1 MIHQT
6 ERTGQD
12 LGSISPEG
20 VVRNEPLVYIHKSQS
35 STEEEQEKIL
45 LDQLDDPLDGLDD
58 PSILPYPQPWEK
70 TSFIPKPKTDFI
82 QRQNKQEEVDY
93 ILKYHLGGGSGVEL
107 KRSTKKPLEF
117 HTQIPSGVRGDRKP
131 SKGFSNKSRRNVL
144 KKLSNISQDLI
155 PSKKVK
161 LLTLTYGGREHI
173 EGKYTPKDCKKHLNS
188 FLVRVRKH
196 LKSRG
201 IDRWFYHWRCDTQ
214 VKRYLRLGGSPV
226 LHFHLT
232 LFNVSYI
239 SQDWVQKTWSRIVT
253 GWGDS
258 NKNPKDLVRTKY
270 ETPRSWNKTKEYI
283 SKVLCYVSKDTID
296 EGIYKYIKKKVEEK
310 KLDQE
315 KSFRRLK
322 KVQNMSIGRVWGIGR
337 YDDYRTFV
345 DSREVKLTRQQTSK
359 LVRHLLKYN
368 KSNLM
373 KSQGEKFNHSRWK
386 RCETYYRKGR
396 ITKKYKTCRVHIYE
410 QDFKEFSTF
419 MRGETME
426 KLLRLL
432 NIPII
437 ECVKD
442 IRTDVVIDFTPDDY
456 SRKVVGL

>member
-12 LGSISPEG
+12 LGSGHFPFLVCIDK
-20 VVRNEPLVYIHKSQS
+20 NES
-35 STEEEQEKIL
+35 SLKEKKKKVIENRL
-45 LDQLDDPLDGLDD
+45 LDSLDD
-58 PSILPYPQPWEK
+58 PSILPYPQEWEK

-82 QRQNKQEEVDY
+82 QEQNRQEEVDY
-93 ILKYHLGGGSGVEL
+93 ILKYHFGGGSGVSL
-107 KRSTKKPLEF
+107 QRSTKKPLEY
-117 HTQIPSGVRGDRKP
+117 HTQLPNQVRGDRKP
-131 SKGFSNKSRRNVL
+131 SKGFSKKSRRNVL
-144 KKLSNISQDLI
+144 NKLSCISQDRI

-161 LLTLTYGGREHI
+161 LLTLTYDGREHI
-173 EGKYTPKDCKKHLNS
+173 EGKYTSKDCKKHLHS
-188 FLVRVRKH
+188 FLTRVRKY
-196 LKSRG
+196 LKDRG
-201 IDRWFYHWRCDTQ
+201 ENRWFYHWKCETQ
-214 VKRYLRLGGSPV
+214 IKRYLRLGGSPV

-232 LFNVSYI
+232 LFNVDYI
-239 SQDWVQKTWSRIVT
+239 SQDWVRKTWSRIVC

-270 ETPRSWNKTKEYI
+270 ETPRSWNKTKQYI

-296 EGIYKYIKKKVEEK
+296 EDLYKYIQKK

-315 KSFRRLK
+315 TSFRRLK

-345 DSREVKLTRQQTSK
+345 DSKEVKLTHQQTSRLMK
-359 LVRHLLKYN
+359 PLLQYTR
-368 KSNLM
+368 SNLM
-373 KSQGEKFNHSRWK
+373 RSQGEKFNHKKWK
-386 RCETYYRKGR
+386 QFERYMRTGN
-396 ITKKYKTCRVHIYE
+396 ITKKYKTCRVHLY
-410 QDFKEFSTF
+410 QQQFKEFSTF
-419 MRGETME
+419 MRGETIE

-442 IRTDVVIDFTPDDY
+442 IRPDVVIDFTPDDY

>member
-1 MIHQT
+1 MIQQL
-6 ERTGQD
+6 EREGQD
-12 LGSISPEG
+12 LGSGFFI
-20 VVRNEPLVYIHKSQS
+20 YIDKSQS
-35 STEEEQEKIL
+35 SLKDRVEERIEKDRKRH
-45 LDQLDDPLDGLDD
+45 LDRLDD
-58 PSILPYPQPWEK
+58 PSILPYPQQWEQTK
-70 TSFIPKPKTDFI
+70 YTPKPKTDFI
-82 QRQNKQEEVDY
+82 QEQNRQEEVDY
-93 ILKYHLGGGSGVEL
+93 ILKYHFGGGSGVSL
-107 KRSTKKPLEF
+107 KRSTKKPLEY
-117 HTQIPSGVRGDRKP
+117 HTQLPNQVRGDRTP
-131 SKGFSNKSRRNVL
+131 SKGFSKKSRRNVL
-144 KKLSNISQDLI
+144 NKLSDISQDRI

-161 LLTLTYGGREHI
+161 LLTLTYDGREHI
-173 EGKYTPKDCKKHLNS
+173 EKKYTPKDCKKHLNS
-188 FLVRVRKH
+188 FLTRVRQY

-201 IDRWFYHWRCDTQ
+201 VDRYFYHWRCETQ
-214 VKRYLRLGGSPV
+214 IKRYLRLGGNPV

-296 EGIYKYIKKKVEEK
+296 EDLYKYIQKK

-315 KSFRRLK
+315 TSFRRLK
-322 KVQNMSIGRVWGIGR
+322 KVQSLSIGRVWGIGR

-345 DSREVKLTRQQTSK
+345 DSKEIKLTDQDTSR
-359 LVRHLLKYN
+359 LMRHLLKYTR
-368 KSNLM
+368 SNLM
-373 KSQGEKFNHSRWK
+373 RSQGEKFNHSRWK
-386 RCETYYRKGR
+386 QFERYMRTGN
-396 ITKKYKTCRVHIYE
+396 IIKKYKTCRVHLYR
-410 QDFKEFSTF
+410 QQFKEFSTF
-419 MRGETME
+419 MRGETIE

-442 IRTDVVIDFTPDDY
+442 IRPDVVIDFTPDDY